1 MIPVCRGKGKI
12 RGTVKKGKIRGTVK
26 KKKKKN
32 SVVSRGSGRG
42 REGCTDGAQ
51 GILWAGNCSA

>member
-1 MIPVCRGKGKI
+1 MIPAIRHSGKGKI
-12 RGTVKKGKIRGTVK
+12 RGTV